1 MTLTRREIE
10 ICRYTLMMAHNGNDG
25 RRIANTHPALRL
37 CSSEDLTQI
46 RNLVSEHGKL
56 ISVPWHKG

>member
-37 CSSEDLTQI
+37 CSSEELTQI
-46 RNLVSEHGKL
+46 RNLVS
-56 ISVPWHKG
+56 